1 MQKLRNSLRNES
13 GYMNIEIIM
22 LMSIPLTIV
31 TVLFVFAIGGFDEIE
46 TKHLEVAT
54 AQTATA
60 DVELDVFEK
69 MEKDVV
75 DYKSDASFMTTEEK
89 KTEGEALLERIE
101 ILLTEADTAKKQD
114 VVDRLLLHE
123 QKVEEEMA
131 YGL

>member
-22 LMSIPLTIV
+22 LMSIPLTLV
-31 TVLFVFAIGGFDEIE
+31 TVLFVFVTGGFDE
-46 TKHLEVAT
+46 TAHLDVAT

-101 ILLTEADTAKKQD
+101 ILLTEAGTAKNQD
-114 VVDRLLLHE
+114 VVDRLLSQE

>member
-1 MQKLRNSLRNES
+1 
-13 GYMNIEIIM
+13 MNIEIIM
-22 LMSIPLTIV
+22 VMSIPLTIL
-31 TVLFVFAIGGFDEIE
+31 TVLFVFVTGGFDE
-46 TKHLEVAT
+46 TTHLDVAT

-101 ILLTEADTAKKQD
+101 ILLTEAGTAKNQD
-114 VVDRLLLHE
+114 VVDRLLSQE